1 MQIIVKTNLSLDKI
15 DIGKVSQIG
24 FYNSGQKLQKQAQE
38 NAPYMTGKLKQSI
51 GVDPGVITK
60 QTKSIRIGP
69 RKVVYAVIREFVNKK
84 NPDRKWYMRR
94 TYDTAG
100 EVVKR
105 EFEKAVNIVISKL

>member
-1 MQIIVKTNLSLDKI
+1 MQIIVKTNLNLDKI

-24 FYNSGQKLQKQAQE
+24 FYNSGQKLQKQAQA

-60 QTKSIRIGP
+60 STKSIRIGP

-84 NPDRKWYMRR
+84 NPDRKFYMRR
-94 TYDTAG
+94 THDVAG
-100 EVVKR
+100 DVVKT
-105 EFEKAVNIVISKL
+105 EFEKAVQIVISKI